1 MKSLLFLLFMII
13 SVLLRANDTLNIIP
27 KSDFNRWSIGV
38 NISPEYCFRTLI
50 NNSGSPI
57 ADIVIDSRNGYEQFK
72 IGFSAGVVANYSI
85 SKKTS
90 FEIGMSYSDK
100 GYSTKKTELTFGD
113 AIDPRFGFTYPTSP
127 VGNSTGTLAIKIFY
141 NHIYLD
147 VPLRALFAFGNKKTR
162 FITGIGITS
171 GMLLKSTYNIVYDNG
186 DGSDKTTTENQAETF
201 NKFNLFPEA
210 SIGVERQVSKKVSV
224 RIQTVFK
231 YGILKIIDTPVSAN
245 LWSGGVNFGC
255 YYRL

>member
-27 KSDFNRWSIGV
+27 KSEFNRWSIGV

-57 ADIVIDSRNGYEQFK
+57 ADIVIDSRNGYEQYK

-90 FEIGMSYSDK
+90 VEIGMSYSDK

-147 VPLRALFAFGNKKTR
+147 VPLRALFAFG
-162 FITGIGITS
+162 
-171 GMLLKSTYNIVYDNG
+171 
-186 DGSDKTTTENQAETF
+186 
-201 NKFNLFPEA
+201 
-210 SIGVERQVSKKVSV
+210 
-224 RIQTVFK
+224 
-231 YGILKIIDTPVSAN
+231 IL
-245 LWSGGVNFGC
+245 
-255 YYRL
+255 

>member
-27 KSDFNRWSIGV
+27 KSEFNRWSIGV

-72 IGFSAGVVANYSI
+72 IGFSAGVVASYNI
-85 SKKTS
+85 SGKTS
-90 FEIGMSYSDK
+90 FEIGLSYSDK
-100 GYSTKKTELTFGD
+100 GYSTRKTELTFGD
-113 AIDPRFGFTYPTSP
+113 AIDPRYGFTYTTSQP
-127 VGNSTGTLAIKIFY
+127 GNSPGTLAIKFYY

-147 VPLRALFAFGNKKTR
+147 VPLRVLFAFGKKKTR
-162 FITGIGITS
+162 YIGGIGITS
-171 GMLLKSTYNIVYDNG
+171 AILLKSTQNLVFDDG
-186 DGSDKTTTENQAETF
+186 DGSKSVSTNDQNESF
-201 NKFNLFPEA
+201 NKFNLFPEV
-210 SIGVERQVSKKVSV
+210 SIGVERQVSRKVSV
-224 RIQTVFK
+224 RIQPVFK

-245 LWSGGVNFGC
+245 LWSGGVNVGC